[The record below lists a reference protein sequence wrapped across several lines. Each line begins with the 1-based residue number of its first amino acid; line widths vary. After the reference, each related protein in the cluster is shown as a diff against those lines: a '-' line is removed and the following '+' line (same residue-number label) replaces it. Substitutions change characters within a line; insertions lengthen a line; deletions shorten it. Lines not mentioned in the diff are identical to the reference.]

1 MRNLVIGTAGHVD
14 HGKTSLIKALT
25 GINTDTLE
33 EEQRRGISI
42 NLGFAYLKLD
52 EETTVGIV
60 DVPGHERFIKNMLA
74 GVCGIDLNLLTVAA
88 DDGIMPQTREHME
101 IIRFLKVKQIICVI
115 TKTDLVSRERVEEV
129 KQAVRDEFNIQDF
142 VEFSIYDPLATEKV
156 KQLIKKR
163 LQDIEIDENEV
174 YRMPIDRVFTVKG
187 QGVVITGSALSGKV
201 KMGDELEILPTKQ
214 RVRIRG
220 IQSFNQPR
228 NEAYKHMRVALNLGG
243 VKKEDISRGKIIASI
258 GAYTTPTKVIDVKII
273 MGKNVSEP
281 LDTLEHVKF
290 FYLASVIKCQ
300 VKLLGV
306 KTLEANE
313 VAYAQLL
320 LEDEIYAKK
329 GDLGV
334 LRRLNPIETIAGVE
348 IINAHG
354 EYINKQKEQAY
365 LSMLRLYDE
374 ADSKEMVLHYLEG
387 HPFTEIEVLKEKFN
401 LTNIDFLND
410 CLIYEERYVLT
421 QGSFNRLNEKILEIL
436 ASFHAQNPLVPG
448 MNKNISQEQLGLNQL
463 PKRIYNQLLSQFA
476 GITVTNEYVKRT
488 EFSIAYSPEEQR
500 QIEAIQNYL
509 DQFMFQ
515 PPKLE
520 ELLANVKGNKVKNLY
535 YTLIK
540 TKEII
545 QIDTDIVLTKKMYQ
559 EMVKRVEDF
568 FTTKQLLTIQDL
580 RDLLNTS
587 RKYVVA
593 YLEYLD
599 KVGITKRAPEGRMK
613 K

>member
-509 DQFMFQ
+509 DQFIFQ